1 MKSQPDA
8 ASRMAAEVVTQLP
21 VPSRLGMLRFERL
34 NEASWAMLFLDPNCE
49 RQFGQPA
56 VELCAL
62 VGSPYASLMEP
73 EARYQLHDAIQQ
85 QLRDSPHYLVR
96 YTLHTAAGVLSIL
109 ELGEAY
115 KQHNRHLLRGYLLSV
130 DDVFDEAPTLPS
142 VDLETQNSRLQ
153 IALELNQRAQQE
165 QLQHLDRVRAQQDLI
180 LLLARQRYSSHNSL
194 QEAAE
199 LITRCACDIY
209 EIDCASLWNL
219 EGNLLVPISAYHRA
233 TQEYILPEV
242 IDISGF
248 PDYMEA
254 LHGSRAIDAHN
265 AMRDPR
271 TREMAEALRPRDVN
285 AMLDAS
291 IRVDGQVV
299 GVLCLEQTGV
309 TRAWQSDEIAFA
321 GELADQFAQVI
332 NNHNRRTATSALHL
346 FQRAVEQSANA
357 FLLVNCDGVVEYV
370 NPSFTAITQYS
381 TEEVHGQRL
390 SELPALENLSE
401 LLFDAPSALAK
412 SNSWQGEFKSRRKNL
427 EPYWGQLS
435 ISKVYGD
442 NRELTH
448 YIGIYEDI
456 TQTKLAQQ
464 RIERLAYT
472 DNLTNLG
479 NRPAFIRNLDE
490 RFARDSDTPISLL
503 LVDIDNFKR
512 INDSLG
518 HQTGDKLLIS
528 LARRLRNSLSPS
540 GSLARFASNEFAVL
554 LDDTDLATGQQIANQ
569 LLATLDKPMFV
580 DNQLISVTGSVGL
593 ACAPLHGRDPQT
605 LMRNAG
611 LALHKAKANGKHQV
625 QVFTEALNAEASYKL
640 FVENNLRRALTQN
653 ELDVFYQP
661 KLCLRSGRLLGMEA
675 LLRWNHPERGMIRP
689 DQFISVAEETG
700 LIIPIGK
707 WIARQACRMSKA
719 LTAAG
724 LGNLQVAINLS
735 PKQFSDPDLVA
746 SIANIL
752 KEEALPA
759 NLLELELTEGLLLEA
774 TEDTHLQLDQLK
786 RLGLTLAMDDF
797 GTGYSSLSYL
807 KKFPIDIIKIDRS
820 FIHEIPDNQDD
831 MEITSAV
838 IAMAHNLKLKVVAE
852 GIETAEQ
859 LAFLRRHRCDVGQ
872 GYLFDRPIPG
882 AELIQALKRYP
893 RGPLCL

>member
-1 MKSQPDA
+1 MKSHPDA
-8 ASRMAAEVVTQLP
+8 ASRMAVEVVTQLP

-34 NEASWAMLFLDPNCE
+34 NEPNWALLYLDPHCE
-49 RQFGQPA
+49 QQLGLA
-56 VELCAL
+56 AGELCAL
-62 VGSPYASLMEP
+62 VGSPYASLMQAS
-73 EARYQLHDAIQQ
+73 ARETLHDAIQV
-85 QLRDSPHYLVR
+85 QLAHGANYQIR
-96 YTLHTAAGVLSIL
+96 YTLQTVNGPLQLL
-109 ELGEAY
+109 EMGEPY
-115 KQHNRHLLRGYLLSV
+115 KQHNRRLLRGFLVVL
-130 DDVFDEAPTLPS
+130 DEPVAEEARATHS
-142 VDLETQNSRLQ
+142 ELETRNSLLQ
-153 IALELNQRAQQE
+153 DALDLNQQAQQR
-165 QLQHLDRVRAQQDLI
+165 QL
-180 LLLARQRYSSHNSL
+180 
-194 QEAAE
+194 
-199 LITRCACDIY
+199 
-209 EIDCASLWNL
+209 
-219 EGNLLVPISAYHRA
+219 
-233 TQEYILPEV
+233 
-242 IDISGF
+242 
-248 PDYMEA
+248 
-254 LHGSRAIDAHN
+254 
-265 AMRDPR
+265 
-271 TREMAEALRPRDVN
+271 
-285 AMLDAS
+285 
-291 IRVDGQVV
+291 
-299 GVLCLEQTGV
+299 
-309 TRAWQSDEIAFA
+309 
-321 GELADQFAQVI
+321 
-332 NNHNRRTATSALHL
+332 LHL

-370 NPSFTAITQYS
+370 NPSFTAITQYNS
-381 TEEVHGQRL
+381 DEVQGRQL
-390 SELPALENLSE
+390 TELPALENLGE
-401 LLFDAPSALAK
+401 LIFEGPTTLAS
-412 SNSWQGEFKSRRKNL
+412 SNSWLGEFKSRRKNL
-427 EPYWGQLS
+427 EPYWAQLS
-435 ISKVYGD
+435 MSKVYD
-442 NRELTH
+442 DQQHLTH
-448 YIGIYEDI
+448 YIGVYEDI
-456 TQTKLAQQ
+456 TQSKLSQQ

-472 DNLTNLG
+472 DNLTSLG

-490 RFARDSDTPISLL
+490 RFARDSDSPISLL

-528 LARRLRNSLSPS
+528 LARRLRNSLSSS

-554 LDDTDLATGQQIANQ
+554 LDETDLEIGQQVASQ

-675 LLRWNHPERGMIRP
+675 LLRWNHPEKGMIRP

-707 WIARQACRMSKA
+707 WIARQACRMSRQ
-719 LTAAG
+719 LSAAG

-746 SIANIL
+746 SIATIL
-752 KEEALPA
+752 KEEQLPA

-774 TEDTHLQLDQLK
+774 TEDTRLQLDQLK
-786 RLGLTLAMDDF
+786 SFGLTLAMDDF

-882 AELIQALKRYP
+882 AELPAMLKRYP
-893 RGPLCL
+893 RGPIA